1 MASNTL
7 VQRDLSLTN
16 LAVTNTTSRNMT
28 SLLTKTTILDASELV
43 ATSII
48 ANSITSNDI
57 TTDTLDATD
66 GTIQNL
72 NATDVATFDQGLII
86 TSTGKITPT
95 VPLNYFNSKDFL
107 NATVSFGGGTTTTNF
122 YFRRVADMVFVY
134 FDKINLIAANN
145 TLPGTT
151 TNLTFADSS
160 FASNV
165 LFSFLSPV
173 HVINNTVTN
182 GTGLILLSWSTPTL
196 VSIFIFPTATLA
208 DNWNVGE
215 TSPGFLSYRIS

>member
-66 GTIQNL
+66 GKIQNL

-134 FDKINLIAANN
+134 IDPINLFAANN
-145 TLPGTT
+145 TATSAT

-160 FASNV
+160 FTSN
-165 LFSFLSPV
+165 FGRNFLSSI
-173 HVINNTVTN
+173 HVTNNTFTS
-182 GTGLILLSWSTPTL
+182 GTGVIQLGWSTPTL
-196 VSIFIFPTATLA
+196 VIISIYPTATLSN
-208 DNWNVGE
+208 NWNVGE